1 MEVVWNNPRPNRTLH
16 RASLWEV
23 VARDGT
29 TMVISADEVQAMAGR
44 RMGEKL
50 DSDANGLENAFS
62 LYFCF

>member
-29 TMVISADEVQAMAGR
+29 TMVISSDEVQAIADRKMAHGV
-44 RMGEKL
+44 K
-50 DSDANGLENAFS
+50 DVTNGSESLLS